1 MVTRLLILSSIALV
15 LASCSVLIDV
25 EGKQCASNDDCVALG
40 AAFAGSVCERNI
52 CVKPTDTAGGEAGG
66 GSAMPPDPLMCTASE
81 LSTEPLVKFTFAPV
95 YAPDSTPTDA
105 QPFTI
110 KACGQFDFECANPV
124 FGPLEVN
131 AGEPQDFEVKPGFQ
145 GFFEIKNRD
154 TLDGLLFLGR
164 PVNEDTLG
172 WNVTMPTRQT
182 VAGLALVTGEN
193 IDHDLGLIL
202 SVARDCD
209 GLPLEHVTFSSSKP
223 GLGYYFVMNL
233 PNTEL
238 TETGP
243 QGAAGFA
250 NVPIGTTILTGVHNP
265 SGHALGPVSVRLK
278 PNTVSFAEI
287 WP

>member
-1 MVTRLLILSSIALV
+1 MVTRSLILSSIALV

-52 CVKPTDTAGGEAGG
+52 CIKPTDTAGGEAGG
-66 GSAMPPDPLMCTASE
+66 GSDTPPDPLMCTARE
-81 LSTEPLVKFTFAPV
+81 LSSEPLVKYTFAPV
-95 YAPDSTPTDA
+95 YAPGAEPKEPK
-105 QPFTI
+105 PFVI
-110 KACGQFDFECANPV
+110 KACGQLDLSCDNPV
-124 FGPLEVN
+124 SGPFEVN
-131 AGEPQDFEVKPGFQ
+131 AGEPQDFLVKPGFA
-145 GFFEIKNRD
+145 GYFEITNPD
-154 TLDGLLFLGR
+154 TIDGLLFLGR
-164 PVNEDTLG
+164 PVVQDTLG
-172 WNVTMPTRQT
+172 WGVTMPTPQV
-182 VAGLALVTGEN
+182 VAGLALATGEEVKPE
-193 IDHDLGLIL
+193 LGLIL

-209 GLPLEHVTFSSSKP
+209 GALLDHVTFSNSKG

-243 QGAAGFA
+243 QGATGYA

-265 SGHALGPVSVRLK
+265 SGHMLGPVSVRLK
-278 PNTVSFAEI
+278 PNTLSFAEI